1 MTEQRARPHTYE
13 YIRNGR
19 VNRIK
24 YNRLNRD
31 NRELKQQFLLDIQQ
45 MEPQLSEIPNISAKY
60 RYYREH
66 VERPVSFSTFYKY
79 QKMMRSPPQGTHQ
92 EN

>member
-1 MTEQRARPHTYE
+1 MAEPRAQLHTYE

-45 MEPQLSEIPNISAKY
+45 MEPQHSEIPNISAKY

-66 VERPVSFSTFYKY
+66 VNGHPVSFSTFYKY
-79 QKMMRSPPQGTHQ
+79 QKIT
-92 EN
+92 N